1 MSIAISL
8 VLVVFFLLMNGF
20 FVIAEFSC
28 VRVRRSQI
36 ELLQEEG
43 RRGAKQAAIIADDV
57 NSYLSA
63 CQLGITLASLALG
76 WLGEPAVAALFRPL
90 FNMLGLPGSA
100 VTAISVAI
108 GYIIMTTLHVV
119 IGELVPKSM
128 AMIKTENYALFT
140 AIPLYYFYRITYPIM
155 WLFNATTNGIMRLM
169 GHKTVQGDESYSEE
183 EIKILLE
190 ESAES
195 GSIEPEQY
203 EYVDAIFELDDK
215 DAKAIM
221 TPRTDMVAIDY
232 EDSFEENMKIMAENH
247 YSRYPVY
254 REDKDNIIGFVHIK
268 DAYLLPEGST
278 MEDMPIRE
286 IEAVPDSMTVDKLL
300 TEMQEGHTKIAVV
313 VDEHGGTSGIVT
325 MSDIFEQIVGFTAD
339 EYTHEEE
346 DRIVRVGSNRYVV
359 DGTLDVDDFVDFLGF
374 EPKKP
379 EDYETANGLV
389 IDLMNEMPEQ
399 GESIVI
405 CHEGRKFTF
414 TAQVM
419 DGLRIDKIGVEI
431 DVDPSYVPPEEDED

>member
-203 EYVDAIFELDDK
+203 EYMDAIFELDDK

>member
-203 EYVDAIFELDDK
+203 EYMDAIFELDDK

-431 DVDPSYVPPEEDED
+431 DVDPSYVPPEEEEG

>member
-203 EYVDAIFELDDK
+203 EYMDAIFELDDK

-431 DVDPSYVPPEEDED
+431 DVDPSYVPPEEEED